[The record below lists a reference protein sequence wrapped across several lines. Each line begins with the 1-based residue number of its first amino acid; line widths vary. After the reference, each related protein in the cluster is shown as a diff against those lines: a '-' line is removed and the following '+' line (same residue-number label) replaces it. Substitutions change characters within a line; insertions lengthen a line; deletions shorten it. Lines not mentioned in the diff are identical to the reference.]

1 MDSNALTLKQV
12 RKDGASWKP
21 WSLKLRP
28 GCLFLRGPIPLDWLA
43 RAFAEGRAAIAVAL
57 HLWFLAGVHN
67 SSTVR
72 VNLSRLKVAPKMAP
86 SSASDGLKR
95 LEAAGL
101 VHVARKP
108 GSAALVTILGVE
120 EWVLGVGE

>member
-1 MDSNALTLKQV
+1 MVDRDALTLKQV
-12 RKDGASWKP
+12 GKSRGPWKP
-21 WSLKLRP
+21 WNLKLRP

-43 RAFAEGRAAIAVAL
+43 RALAEGRAATAVAL
-57 HLWFLAGVHN
+57 HLWFLVGVHN
-67 SSTVR
+67 SWTVR
-72 VNLSRLKVAPKMAP
+72 VNLSRLKVASKMAP
-86 SSASDGLKR
+86 TSASDGLRR

-120 EWVLGVGE
+120 E